1 MEFVCW
7 QSFFFPSSAP
17 LGETPPGTT
26 LFQQGSGEV
35 MGNGELWGA
44 SSRPA
49 VGFDHEVQGDDDGGN
64 GSAEQC
70 F

>member
-1 MEFVCW
+1 MLAVILLPILCT
-7 QSFFFPSSAP
+7 SRRN
-17 LGETPPGTT
+17 PPGTT

-49 VGFDHEVQGDDDGGN
+49 VGFDHEVQGGDDGGN